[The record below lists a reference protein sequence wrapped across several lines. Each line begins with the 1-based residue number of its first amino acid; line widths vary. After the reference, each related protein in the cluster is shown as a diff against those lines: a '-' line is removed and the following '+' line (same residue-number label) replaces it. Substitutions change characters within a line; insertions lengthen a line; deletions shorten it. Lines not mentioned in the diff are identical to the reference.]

1 MPNSKAK
8 MRKAKKQKL
17 NEKWKTE
24 GRTARQH
31 KKWLKKNGGTQKPKF
46 GQYS

>member
-8 MRKAKKQKL
+8 QRKQKRQKL

-24 GRTARQH
+24 GRTALQH
-31 KKWLKKNGGTQKPKF
+31 KRWKAKQTKNNTPVYGRR
-46 GQYS
+46 